1 MYELFTLGGGTYL
14 VDLLNAVAAI
24 TSGGA
29 YVTLAQ
35 LAGVGGLGWVL
46 FRTAFGGS
54 WKDNAKWMLLFVT
67 VWGAMIVPKATVRV
81 VDRLAP
87 ALAPAVVANVPI
99 GLALFASLTSQVGD
113 GLTRLTEQ
121 AFTLPDDLAYQR
133 HGLIF
138 GARLAAATTRLEI
151 TATVFARNIRNYA
164 RQCVFHALLLGHI
177 SADDL
182 RESTDIWGLVTAG
195 GTPSAGASPAR
206 MFEFATRQAAVGTG
220 ATPIAREIV
229 TCQAGAGRL
238 NAQWNAEIA
247 RAGTIFGRRIFP
259 GSRTEALARA
269 ELLAALPAA
278 HDFLI
283 GASRSAGEIM
293 RQQMVLNAVHDAGEQ
308 WAAEAGNAAALQAC
322 TEARA
327 EAQTV
332 SAYRAIGRQAE
343 TWVPLLKI
351 VFECLYIGAFPMAVL
366 LMLTPAGTAIFRSYV
381 TGLIWLQSWGP
392 LYAVLHRISMG
403 EAAER
408 MSAAASM
415 PGGDIGISLVA
426 QAGIRAVGSDVAVMS
441 GYLSMS
447 VPFLAAAL
455 AYGLSKATVLATS
468 VLAVGQDAASS
479 AAHESTT
486 GNLSLANTGY
496 DTHRFATLEGRRIRT
511 SAHVDTDRY
520 TGYAPAGA
528 AMTVTG
534 DGTVVADA
542 GAATSR
548 IPAAGVRLSE
558 SLATSH
564 ETRAAEARTLSRH
577 WSAEAGEARNAA
589 VTDATAMIDRYSHDV
604 STGTAHARGVS
615 ESESSQA
622 QALESHHEKLAEIGG
637 ITKDQAAVLTG
648 QARVGGGW
656 DFIVK
661 AGADG
666 SVMWR
671 GQTIESDA
679 WNRIK
684 EYDRQHGVTETWSQ
698 VADASKR
705 YSTQTGDSEMASMDE
720 SLSAN
725 LTRMRTFQER
735 ASLSRQES
743 ESWSE
748 QAAQVRSDAQ
758 AIGRDLGQP
767 FFAWL
772 SERKGTDGRALGAA
786 GAMRIASPQTAED
799 SEQLREY
806 AAGFIA
812 EKYPAPA
819 GPDPA
824 TVGGAAEYE
833 GAAGKL
839 RGAYG
844 RETAAAYGGW
854 SAGVRDRAAAAGA
867 PRPGET
873 GAAGIRERAET
884 ETDLIVKGA
893 ARGARETVTR
903 DVAREG
909 RAGVAVETGKPFEQ
923 HATEDLPVV
932 GDWLA
937 GQLFGTAKN
946 AVPDAAPGGAGRN
959 RPADEKGWGGL
970 IAMTPVRQ
978 LPLDSVPAHQA
989 LLLLGDAQVGVGACP
1004 CRPRH
1009 QIVVAGEPVAAE
1021 RRPVAAAKAAPERKR
1036 EGGQHGPGDRDRP
1049 RRTDSLHASVEGGR
1063 NRRMQRREGEAPEHD
1078 GALAPCAAAGPVRRR
1093 RVNARTVKCSRH
1105 VLGLRSCRRS
1115 WERESPQ
1122 PAPGPVP
1129 SSGPVCF
1136 APAPAGLHLAAA
1148 WPAMSGHP

>member
-46 FRTAFGGS
+46 FRTAFGSS

-67 VWGAMIVPKATVRV
+67 VWGALIVPKATVRV
-81 VDRLAP
+81 VDRLDP

-138 GARLAAATTRLEI
+138 GARLAAATTRLQI
-151 TATVFARNIRNYA
+151 TDTVFARNIRNYA

-247 RAGTIFGRRIFP
+247 RAGTVFGRRIFP

-308 WAAEAGNAAALQAC
+308 WAAEAGNAAALSAY

-343 TWVPLLKI
+343 TWVPLLRI

-496 DTHRFATLEGRRIRT
+496 DTHRFATLEGRQIRT

-528 AMTVTG
+528 GFTVTG
-534 DGTVVADA
+534 DGTAVTDA
-542 GAATSR
+542 GQATSR

-564 ETRAAEARTLSRH
+564 EERAADARSTARNWSGEAATART
-577 WSAEAGEARNAA
+577 AA
-589 VTDATAMIDRYSHDV
+589 ANDATAMVQRYTHDV
-604 STGTAHARGVS
+604 TAGTAHGRGVT
-615 ESESSQA
+615 ESESSQTQELA
-622 QALESHHEKLAEIGG
+622 GHIDKLAEIGG
-637 ITKDQAAVLTG
+637 ISKNQAAALTG
-648 QARVGGGW
+648 EARVGGSW

-661 AGADG
+661 VGADG
-666 SVMWR
+666 SAMWR

-684 EYDRQHGVTETWSQ
+684 EYDRQHGVTETWSK

-705 YSTQTGDSEMASMDE
+705 WSTQTGDSEMGSLEE
-720 SLSAN
+720 SLGAN
-725 LTRMRTFQER
+725 LTRMRSYGER
-735 ASLSRQES
+735 ASLSYQEAD
-743 ESWSE
+743 SWSE
-748 QAAQVRSDAQ
+748 QAARVRTDAQ
-758 AIGRDLGQP
+758 AIERELGQP

-772 SERKGTDGRALGAA
+772 SERKGTDGRPIGAA
-786 GAMRIASPQTAED
+786 GATRLASPQTPEDAE
-799 SEQLREY
+799 ELRGH
-806 AAGFIA
+806 AAAFIA
-812 EKYPAPA
+812 ERFPEPVR
-819 GPDPA
+819 PDPGS
-824 TVGGAAEYE
+824 VGGKADYDAARDKL
-833 GAAGKL
+833 GAA
-839 RGAYG
+839 YT
-844 RETAAAYGGW
+844 RETGAAHAGW
-854 SAGVRDRAAAAGA
+854 SEGVRGRAAAAGA
-867 PRPGET
+867 PRPGDV
-873 GAAGIRERAET
+873 GAEAQGERAET
-884 ETDLIVKGA
+884 ETDLIMRGT
-893 ARGARETVTR
+893 ARGARETVTKQ
-903 DVAREG
+903 DVAAG
-909 RAGVAVETGKPFEQ
+909 RAETAAEVDKPFGE
-923 HATEDLPVV
+923 HAAKDVPVI

-937 GQLFGTAKN
+937 GKLYGSARN
-946 AVPDAAPGGAGRN
+946 AAPDGAPREGTGPRQG
-959 RPADEKGWGGL
+959 RPAHRRGRG
-970 IAMTPVRQ
+970 
-978 LPLDSVPAHQA
+978 DS
-989 LLLLGDAQVGVGACP
+989 
-1004 CRPRH
+1004 
-1009 QIVVAGEPVAAE
+1009 
-1021 RRPVAAAKAAPERKR
+1021 
-1036 EGGQHGPGDRDRP
+1036 
-1049 RRTDSLHASVEGGR
+1049 
-1063 NRRMQRREGEAPEHD
+1063 
-1078 GALAPCAAAGPVRRR
+1078 
-1093 RVNARTVKCSRH
+1093 
-1105 VLGLRSCRRS
+1105 
-1115 WERESPQ
+1115 SP
-1122 PAPGPVP
+1122 
-1129 SSGPVCF
+1129 
-1136 APAPAGLHLAAA
+1136 
-1148 WPAMSGHP
+1148 

>member
-35 LAGVGGLGWVL
+35 LAGVAGLAWVL

-54 WKDNAKWMLLFVT
+54 WKDNAKWILLFVT

-81 VDRLAP
+81 VDRLDP
-87 ALAPAVVANVPI
+87 TLAPAVVANVPI

-121 AFTLPDDLAYQR
+121 AFTLPNDLQYQR

-138 GARLAAATTRLEI
+138 GARLAAKATRLEI
-151 TATVFARNIRNYA
+151 TDTVFARNVRNYA
-164 RQCVFHALLLGHI
+164 RQCIFHALLLGHM

-182 RESTDIWGLVTAG
+182 RESTDIWSLVTASG
-195 GTPSAGASPAR
+195 SPSAGASPAR
-206 MFEFATRQAAVGTG
+206 MFEFATRQAATGTG
-220 ATPIAREIV
+220 ATPIDRQIV
-229 TCQAGAGRL
+229 TCQVGASRL
-238 NAQWNAEIA
+238 NAQWNAEIQ
-247 RAGTIFGRRIFP
+247 RAGTVFGRRIFP
-259 GSRTEALARA
+259 DARTEALART

-283 GASRSAGEIM
+283 GAARSAGEIM

-308 WAAEAGNAAALQAC
+308 WAAEAGNAAALRAY

-343 TWVPLLKI
+343 TWVPLLRI
-351 VFECLYIGAFPMAVL
+351 VFECLYVGAFPMAVL
-366 LMLTPAGTAIFRSYV
+366 LMLTPAGLPIFRSYV

-408 MSAAASM
+408 MQATALM

-426 QAGIRAVGSDVAVMS
+426 QAGIRAVASDVAVMS

-479 AAHESTT
+479 AAHEGTT

-496 DTHRFATLEGRRIRT
+496 DTHRFATLEGRQIRT

-520 TGYAPAGA
+520 TGYAPMGA

-564 ETRAAEARTLSRH
+564 ETRAAEARSLSRH
-577 WSAEAGEARNAA
+577 WSAEAGQARNAA
-589 VTDATAMIDRYSHDV
+589 VTDATAMIERYSHDV
-604 STGTAHARGVS
+604 STGTAFARGVT
-615 ESESSQA
+615 ESDSSQA
-622 QALESHHEKLAEIGG
+622 QQFDSHVEKLSEIAG
-637 ITKDQAAVLTG
+637 ITKNQAAVLIG
-648 QARVGGGW
+648 QASVGGGW

-661 AGADG
+661 AKADG

-671 GQTIESDA
+671 GQAVESDA
-679 WNRIK
+679 WNRVK
-684 EYDRQHGVTETWSQ
+684 EYDRQHGVTESWSQ
-698 VADASKR
+698 VSEASRR
-705 YSTQTGDSEMASMDE
+705 YSTQTGDSEMAGLDE

-725 LTRMRTFQER
+725 LTRMRSFQER
-735 ASLSRQES
+735 ASLARQES

-758 AIGRDLGQP
+758 AIERELGQP

-772 SERKGTDGRALGAA
+772 SEQPGTDGRALGAA

-806 AAGFIA
+806 AAAFIA

-819 GPDPA
+819 GPDPSS
-824 TVGGAAEYE
+824 VGGAAEYE
-833 GAAGKL
+833 GATGKL
-839 RGAYG
+839 REAYG
-844 RETAAAYGGW
+844 RETAAAHAGW
-854 SAGVRDRAAAAGA
+854 SAGVRDRAAAAGTPA
-867 PRPGET
+867 PGET
-873 GAAGIRERAET
+873 EA
-884 ETDLIVKGA
+884 A
-893 ARGARETVTR
+893 ARTERVETKTDMVMKGTAREARQTVTGQET
-903 DVAREG
+903 AEG
-909 RAGVAVETGKPFEQ
+909 RAGVAVETNKPFEQ
-923 HATEDLPVV
+923 HATENLPVV

-937 GQLFGTAKN
+937 GKLFGSARN
-946 AVPDAAPGGAGRN
+946 AAPDGAPGEAGTGR
-959 RPADEKGWGGL
+959 RQDEKGWG
-970 IAMTPVRQ
+970 
-978 LPLDSVPAHQA
+978 DS
-989 LLLLGDAQVGVGACP
+989 
-1004 CRPRH
+1004 
-1009 QIVVAGEPVAAE
+1009 
-1021 RRPVAAAKAAPERKR
+1021 
-1036 EGGQHGPGDRDRP
+1036 
-1049 RRTDSLHASVEGGR
+1049 
-1063 NRRMQRREGEAPEHD
+1063 
-1078 GALAPCAAAGPVRRR
+1078 
-1093 RVNARTVKCSRH
+1093 
-1105 VLGLRSCRRS
+1105 
-1115 WERESPQ
+1115 SP
-1122 PAPGPVP
+1122 
-1129 SSGPVCF
+1129 
-1136 APAPAGLHLAAA
+1136 
-1148 WPAMSGHP
+1148 

>member
-24 TSGGA
+24 TGGGA
-29 YVTLAQ
+29 YITLAQ
-35 LAGVGGLGWVL
+35 LAGVAGLAWVL

-81 VDRLAP
+81 VDRLDP
-87 ALAPAVVANVPI
+87 TLAPAVVANVPI

-121 AFTLPDDLAYQR
+121 AFTLPNDLQYRR

-138 GARLAAATTRLEI
+138 GARLAAKATRLEI
-151 TATVFARNIRNYA
+151 TDAVFARNVRNYA

-182 RESTDIWGLVTAG
+182 RESTDIWSLVTATG
-195 GTPSAGASPAR
+195 SPSAGASPAR
-206 MFEFATRQAAVGTG
+206 MVEFATRQAATGTG
-220 ATPIAREIV
+220 ATPIDRQIV
-229 TCQAGAGRL
+229 TCRDAATRL
-238 NAQWNAEIA
+238 NGQWNAEIQ
-247 RAGTIFGRRIFP
+247 RAGTVFGRRIFP
-259 GSRTEALARA
+259 DARTDALARA

-283 GASRSAGEIM
+283 GASRTAGEIM

-308 WAAEAGNAAALQAC
+308 WAAEAGNAAALRAY

-343 TWVPLLKI
+343 TWVPLLRI
-351 VFECLYIGAFPMAVL
+351 VFECLYVGAFPMAVL
-366 LMLTPAGTAIFRSYV
+366 LMLTPAGGAIFRSYV
-381 TGLIWLQSWGP
+381 TGLVWLQSWGP

-408 MSAAASM
+408 MQAAALM

-426 QAGIRAVGSDVAVMS
+426 QAGIRAVASDVAVMS

-479 AAHESTT
+479 AAHEGTT

-496 DTHRFATLEGRRIRT
+496 DTHRFATLEGRQIRT

-528 AMTVTG
+528 AFTVAG
-534 DGTVVADA
+534 DGTPIADM

-564 ETRAAEARTLSRH
+564 QTRAEHASSLARH
-577 WSAEAGEARNAA
+577 WSAEAGQARNAA
-589 VTDATAMIDRYSHDV
+589 VTDATGLIERYSHDV
-604 STGTAHARGVS
+604 STGEAYARGVT
-615 ESESSQA
+615 ESESAQV
-622 QALESHHEKLAEIGG
+622 QALESHMEKLAEAGG
-637 ITKDQAAVLTG
+637 ITREQAAALTG
-648 QARVGGGW
+648 EATVGGGL

-661 AGADG
+661 AKADG
-666 SVMWR
+666 SAMWR
-671 GQTIESDA
+671 EQTFGRESWERMKDYA
-679 WNRIK
+679 
-684 EYDRQHGVTETWSQ
+684 EQHQLTDLWSK
-698 VADASKR
+698 VSEASRR
-705 YSTQTGDSEMASMDE
+705 YSTATGESEAASLDE

-725 LTRMRTFQER
+725 LTRMRSFQER
-735 ASLSRQES
+735 ASLARQES

-758 AIGRDLGQP
+758 AIERELGQP

-772 SERKGTDGRALGAA
+772 SEQPGADGRAIGAA
-786 GAMRIASPQTAED
+786 GAMRIASPQTPED
-799 SEQLREY
+799 AEQLREY
-806 AAGFIA
+806 AAAFVA
-812 EKYPAPA
+812 EKFPAPA

-824 TVGGAAEYE
+824 SVGGAAEYE
-833 GAAGKL
+833 GAAGEL
-839 RGAYG
+839 RGAYT

-854 SAGVRDRAAAAGA
+854 SEAVRDRAYAAGA
-867 PRPGET
+867 PIPGEVE
-873 GAAGIRERAET
+873 AAALGERVET
-884 ETDLIVKGA
+884 KTDMTMKGT
-893 ARGARETVTR
+893 AREARQTVTGQET
-903 DVAREG
+903 AEG
-909 RAGVAVETGKPFEQ
+909 RAGVSVQTNKPFER
-923 HATEDLPVV
+923 HATENLPLV

-937 GQLFGTAKN
+937 GKLFGTARN
-946 AVPDAAPGGAGRN
+946 AAPDAAPGGASE
-959 RPADEKGWGGL
+959 RPRADERGWG
-970 IAMTPVRQ
+970 
-978 LPLDSVPAHQA
+978 DS
-989 LLLLGDAQVGVGACP
+989 
-1004 CRPRH
+1004 
-1009 QIVVAGEPVAAE
+1009 
-1021 RRPVAAAKAAPERKR
+1021 
-1036 EGGQHGPGDRDRP
+1036 
-1049 RRTDSLHASVEGGR
+1049 
-1063 NRRMQRREGEAPEHD
+1063 
-1078 GALAPCAAAGPVRRR
+1078 
-1093 RVNARTVKCSRH
+1093 
-1105 VLGLRSCRRS
+1105 
-1115 WERESPQ
+1115 SP
-1122 PAPGPVP
+1122 
-1129 SSGPVCF
+1129 
-1136 APAPAGLHLAAA
+1136 
-1148 WPAMSGHP
+1148 

>member
-24 TSGGA
+24 TGGGA
-29 YVTLAQ
+29 YIALAQ
-35 LAGVGGLGWVL
+35 LAGIAGLGWIL

-54 WKDNAKWMLLFVT
+54 WKDNAKWILLFAA
-67 VWGAMIVPKATVRV
+67 VWGAMIVPKVTVRV
-81 VDRLAP
+81 VDRLDP
-87 ALAPAVVANVPI
+87 TLAPAVVANVPI

-121 AFTLPDDLAYQR
+121 AFTLPDDLQYRR

-138 GARLAAATTRLEI
+138 GARLAAKTTRLEI
-151 TATVFARNIRNYA
+151 TDTVFARNIRNYA

-182 RESTDIWGLVTAG
+182 RESTDIWSLVTAT

-206 MFEFATRQAAVGTG
+206 MFEFATRQAGGVAGTT
-220 ATPIAREIV
+220 AIEREIV
-229 TCQAGAGRL
+229 TCQAGAARL
-238 NAQWNAEIA
+238 NAQWNVEIA
-247 RAGTIFGRRIFP
+247 RAGTVFGRRIFP
-259 GSRTEALARA
+259 DARTEALARA

-283 GASRSAGEIM
+283 GASRTAGEIM

-308 WAAEAGNAAALQAC
+308 WAAEAGNAAALRAY

-392 LYAVLHRISMG
+392 LYAVLHRIAMG

-408 MSAAASM
+408 MQAAAAM
-415 PGGDIGISLVA
+415 PGGEIGISLVA
-426 QAGIRAVGSDVAVMS
+426 QAGIRAVGADVAVMS

-479 AAHESTT
+479 AAHEGTT

-496 DTHRFATLEGRRIRT
+496 DTHRFATLEGRQIRT

-564 ETRAAEARTLSRH
+564 EQRAGEARTLSRH
-577 WSAEAGEARNAA
+577 WSAEAGQARNAA
-589 VTDATAMIDRYSHDV
+589 VTDATGLMQRYSHDV
-604 STGTAHARGVS
+604 STGEAFARGVT

-622 QALESHHEKLAEIGG
+622 QQLDSHVEKLSEIAG
-637 ITKDQAAVLTG
+637 ISKNQAAVLTG

-671 GQTIESDA
+671 GQTIEQDA
-679 WNRIK
+679 WNRVK

-698 VADASKR
+698 VADASRR
-705 YSTQTGDSEMASMDE
+705 YSTQTGDSEMAGLDE

-725 LTRMRTFQER
+725 LTRMRSFQER

-758 AIGRDLGQP
+758 AIERELGQP

-772 SERKGTDGRALGAA
+772 SGQKGTDGRAIGAA

-806 AAGFIA
+806 AAAFIA

-819 GPDPA
+819 GPDPS

-833 GAAGKL
+833 GAAGEL

-854 SAGVRDRAAAAGA
+854 SEGVRDRAREAGA

-873 GAAGIRERAET
+873 DLRAMEERVET
-884 ETDLIVKGA
+884 KTEQIMKGT
-893 ARGARETVTR
+893 AREARQTVTGQEK
-903 DVAREG
+903 AEG
-909 RAGVAVETGKPFEQ
+909 GAGVAAQTKKPFER
-923 HATEDLPVV
+923 HATENLPVV

-937 GQLFGTAKN
+937 GKLFGSAKN
-946 AVPDAAPGGAGRN
+946 AVPDAVPGGAGKE
-959 RPADEKGWGGL
+959 RPPPDEKGWG
-970 IAMTPVRQ
+970 
-978 LPLDSVPAHQA
+978 DS
-989 LLLLGDAQVGVGACP
+989 
-1004 CRPRH
+1004 
-1009 QIVVAGEPVAAE
+1009 
-1021 RRPVAAAKAAPERKR
+1021 
-1036 EGGQHGPGDRDRP
+1036 
-1049 RRTDSLHASVEGGR
+1049 
-1063 NRRMQRREGEAPEHD
+1063 
-1078 GALAPCAAAGPVRRR
+1078 
-1093 RVNARTVKCSRH
+1093 
-1105 VLGLRSCRRS
+1105 
-1115 WERESPQ
+1115 SP
-1122 PAPGPVP
+1122 
-1129 SSGPVCF
+1129 
-1136 APAPAGLHLAAA
+1136 
-1148 WPAMSGHP
+1148 

>member
-1 MYELFTLGGGTYL
+1 
-14 VDLLNAVAAI
+14 
-24 TSGGA
+24 
-29 YVTLAQ
+29 
-35 LAGVGGLGWVL
+35 
-46 FRTAFGGS
+46 
-54 WKDNAKWMLLFVT
+54 
-67 VWGAMIVPKATVRV
+67 
-81 VDRLAP
+81 
-87 ALAPAVVANVPI
+87 
-99 GLALFASLTSQVGD
+99 
-113 GLTRLTEQ
+113 
-121 AFTLPDDLAYQR
+121 
-133 HGLIF
+133 
-138 GARLAAATTRLEI
+138 
-151 TATVFARNIRNYA
+151 
-164 RQCVFHALLLGHI
+164 
-177 SADDL
+177 
-182 RESTDIWGLVTAG
+182 
-195 GTPSAGASPAR
+195 
-206 MFEFATRQAAVGTG
+206 
-220 ATPIAREIV
+220 
-229 TCQAGAGRL
+229 
-238 NAQWNAEIA
+238 
-247 RAGTIFGRRIFP
+247 
-259 GSRTEALARA
+259 
-269 ELLAALPAA
+269 
-278 HDFLI
+278 
-283 GASRSAGEIM
+283 
-293 RQQMVLNAVHDAGEQ
+293 
-308 WAAEAGNAAALQAC
+308 
-322 TEARA
+322 
-327 EAQTV
+327 
-332 SAYRAIGRQAE
+332 
-343 TWVPLLKI
+343 
-351 VFECLYIGAFPMAVL
+351 MAVL
-366 LMLTPAGTAIFRSYV
+366 LMLTPAGGAIFRSYV

-479 AAHESTT
+479 AAHEGTT

-496 DTHRFATLEGRRIRT
+496 DTHRFATLEGRQIRT

-528 AMTVTG
+528 G
-534 DGTVVADA
+534 DHGDRRRHCRSPMPAQ
-542 GAATSR
+542 ATSR

-564 ETRAAEARTLSRH
+564 ETRAAEARTVSRH

-589 VTDATAMIDRYSHDV
+589 VTDATAMIQRYSHDV
-604 STGTAHARGVS
+604 STGEAHARGVT

-622 QALESHHEKLAEIGG
+622 QQLDSHVEKLAEIGG
-637 ITKDQAAVLTG
+637 ITKNQAAVLTG

-705 YSTQTGDSEMASMDE
+705 YSTQTGDSEMASRDE

-758 AIGRDLGQP
+758 AIERELGQP

-772 SERKGTDGRALGAA
+772 SEQRGTDGRALGAA

-806 AAGFIA
+806 AAAFIA
-812 EKYPAPA
+812 EKYPAPS

-833 GAAGKL
+833 GASGKL
-839 RGAYG
+839 REAYAGETGA
-844 RETAAAYGGW
+844 AHAGW

-873 GAAGIRERAET
+873 GSQAGSERAET
-884 ETDLIVKGA
+884 ETELIVKGA
-893 ARGARETVTR
+893 ARGARQTITKQ
-903 DVAREG
+903 DVAEG
-909 RAGVAVETGKPFEQ
+909 RAGVAAQTGKPFEQ
-923 HATEDLPVV
+923 HATENLPVV

-946 AVPDAAPGGAGRN
+946 AVPDAAPGRAGKTG
-959 RPADEKGWGGL
+959 PLPDEKGWG
-970 IAMTPVRQ
+970 
-978 LPLDSVPAHQA
+978 DS
-989 LLLLGDAQVGVGACP
+989 
-1004 CRPRH
+1004 
-1009 QIVVAGEPVAAE
+1009 
-1021 RRPVAAAKAAPERKR
+1021 
-1036 EGGQHGPGDRDRP
+1036 
-1049 RRTDSLHASVEGGR
+1049 
-1063 NRRMQRREGEAPEHD
+1063 
-1078 GALAPCAAAGPVRRR
+1078 
-1093 RVNARTVKCSRH
+1093 
-1105 VLGLRSCRRS
+1105 
-1115 WERESPQ
+1115 SP
-1122 PAPGPVP
+1122 
-1129 SSGPVCF
+1129 
-1136 APAPAGLHLAAA
+1136 
-1148 WPAMSGHP
+1148 

>member
-1 MYELFTLGGGTYL
+1 MFY
-14 VDLLNAVAAI
+14 
-24 TSGGA
+24 
-29 YVTLAQ
+29 
-35 LAGVGGLGWVL
+35 
-46 FRTAFGGS
+46 
-54 WKDNAKWMLLFVT
+54 
-67 VWGAMIVPKATVRV
+67 
-81 VDRLAP
+81 
-87 ALAPAVVANVPI
+87 
-99 GLALFASLTSQVGD
+99 
-113 GLTRLTEQ
+113 
-121 AFTLPDDLAYQR
+121 
-133 HGLIF
+133 
-138 GARLAAATTRLEI
+138 
-151 TATVFARNIRNYA
+151 
-164 RQCVFHALLLGHI
+164 ALLLGHI

-238 NAQWNAEIA
+238 NALWNAEIA

-308 WAAEAGNAAALQAC
+308 WAAEAGNAAALQAY

-366 LMLTPAGTAIFRSYV
+366 LMLTPAGGAIFRSYV

-479 AAHESTT
+479 AAAHEGTT

-496 DTHRFATLEGRRIRT
+496 DTHRFATLEGRQIRT

-542 GAATSR
+542 GQATSR

-577 WSAEAGEARNAA
+577 WSAEAGQARNAA
-589 VTDATAMIDRYSHDV
+589 VTDATAMIERYSHDV
-604 STGTAHARGVS
+604 STGTAHARGIT

-671 GQTIESDA
+671 GQTIESDT

-705 YSTQTGDSEMASMDE
+705 YSTQTGDSEMASLDE

-725 LTRMRTFQER
+725 LTRMRSFQER

-799 SEQLREY
+799 SEQLREH
-806 AAGFIA
+806 AAAFIA

-824 TVGGAAEYE
+824 TVGGAT
-833 GAAGKL
+833 GIRRRGRRAARRL
-839 RGAYG
+839 RA
-844 RETAAAYGGW
+844 
-854 SAGVRDRAAAAGA
+854 RDRGGLW
-867 PRPGET
+867 RLVG
-873 GAAGIRERAET
+873 
-884 ETDLIVKGA
+884 
-893 ARGARETVTR
+893 RGARPGCRGGRAPAGR
-903 DVAREG
+903 DRGRGKG
-909 RAGVAVETGKPFEQ
+909 RAGRDRDGTHHEEHGPRGPGDGDPGRRPRRPSRGRGRDREALRAARDGGPAGRRRLARRAAVRHREERRAGRSARRHGKRQ
-923 HATEDLPVV
+923 
-932 GDWLA
+932 
-937 GQLFGTAKN
+937 
-946 AVPDAAPGGAGRN
+946 AAPGREGL
-959 RPADEKGWGGL
+959 GGL
-970 IAMTPVRQ
+970 IAVTAVLQ
-978 LPLDSVPAHQA
+978 LPVGSVPAHQA
-989 LLLLGDAQVGVGACP
+989 FVLFRDPQVGVGAGFRRLQSP
-1004 CRPRH
+1004 DRRCRK
-1009 QIVVAGEPVAAE
+1009 AGSGG
-1021 RRPVAAAKAAPERKR
+1021 RRTSRGRGCRAGAPARGRKR
-1036 EGGQHGPGDRDRP
+1036 RPGDRDRP
-1049 RRTDSLHASVEGGR
+1049 RRTDRLHAGIEHERHGGPEGRDRRSRRARWRARPMCSGASSRMLPDCRPVHRIFASCPWPPIVPANARKGNPRQPARARRLPPVPPPSPLSRPGSASLRHGPQCRGVPDARLRRQHAAGR
-1063 NRRMQRREGEAPEHD
+1063 PDRLPLDPHVGPAVPGRDAVRRLHD
-1078 GALAPCAAAGPVRRR
+1078 GRGAGLEPLEPHHGRGVVRRR
-1093 RVNARTVKCSRH
+1093 HVHARRVQAHGRLRARFGPGDPLRRRH
-1105 VLGLRSCRRS
+1105 RR
-1115 WERESPQ
+1115 
-1122 PAPGPVP
+1122 A
-1129 SSGPVCF
+1129 
-1136 APAPAGLHLAAA
+1136 
-1148 WPAMSGHP
+1148 

>member
-24 TSGGA
+24 TGGGA
-29 YVTLAQ
+29 FIDLAQ
-35 LAGVGGLGWVL
+35 LAGVGGLAWVL

-54 WKDNAKWMLLFVT
+54 WKDNAKWMLLFVA

-81 VDRLAP
+81 VDRLDP

-99 GLALFASLTSQVGD
+99 GLALFASITSQVGD

-121 AFTLPDDLAYQR
+121 AFALPNDLAYRR

-138 GARLAAATTRLEI
+138 GARLAGKATRLEV
-151 TATVFARNIRNYA
+151 TDAVFARNIRNYA
-164 RQCVFHALLLGHI
+164 RQCVFPALLLGHV

-182 RESTDIWGLVTAG
+182 RESTDIWQLVTAT

-206 MFEFATRQAAVGTG
+206 MVEFATRQAPSGTG
-220 ATPIAREIV
+220 ATTVDRTIV
-229 TCQAGAGRL
+229 TCRDAAGRL
-238 NAQWNAEIA
+238 NALWNAEIA
-247 RAGTIFGRRIFP
+247 RAGTVFGRRIFP
-259 GSRTEALARA
+259 DARTEALARA

-308 WAAEAGNAAALQAC
+308 WAAEAGNAAALRAY

-343 TWVPLLKI
+343 TWVPLLRI
-351 VFECLYIGAFPMAVL
+351 VFECLYVGAFPMAVL
-366 LMLTPAGTAIFRSYV
+366 LMLTPAGAAIFRSYV

-408 MSAAASM
+408 MSAAALM
-415 PGGDIGISLVA
+415 PSGDIGISLVA
-426 QAGIRAVGSDVAVMS
+426 QAGIRAVAADVAVMS

-479 AAHESTT
+479 AAHEGTT

-496 DTHRFATLEGRRIRT
+496 DTHRFATLEGRQIRT

-520 TGYAPAGA
+520 TGYAPGGAGV
-528 AMTVTG
+528 TVTG
-534 DGTVVADA
+534 DNTVVADA

-548 IPAAGVRLSE
+548 IPAATVRLSE
-558 SLATSH
+558 ALATRL
-564 ETRAAEARTLSRH
+564 EQRADHSRSLSRH
-577 WSAEAGEARNAA
+577 WSAEVGVARNAA
-589 VTDATAMIDRYSHDV
+589 VTDATAMIERYSHDV
-604 STGTAHARGVS
+604 STGEAFARGVT

-622 QALESHHEKLAEIGG
+622 QTLESHYEKMAETAG
-637 ITKDQAAVLTG
+637 ITKDQAAILTG
-648 QARVGGGW
+648 EATLGAGW
-656 DFIVK
+656 NKIAK
-661 AGADG
+661 IGADG

-679 WNRIK
+679 WNRIR
-684 EYDRQHGVTETWSQ
+684 EYDRQHGVTETWGK
-698 VADASKR
+698 VAEASRR
-705 YSTQTGDSEMASMDE
+705 YSTQTGDSELASLDE

-725 LTRMRTFQER
+725 LTRMRSYQER
-735 ASLSRQES
+735 ASLARQEA

-748 QAAQVRSDAQ
+748 MSSQAGSNVRAVE
-758 AIGRDLGQP
+758 RDLSQP

-772 SERKGTDGRALGAA
+772 QERPGTDGRPLGAA
-786 GAMRIASPQTAED
+786 GALRLVEPKTVED
-799 SEQLREY
+799 TEQLREY
-806 AAGFIA
+806 ADAFVA
-812 EKYPAPA
+812 EKFPAPA

-824 TVGGAAEYE
+824 SVGGEAEYT
-833 GAAGKL
+833 AATGEL
-839 RGAYG
+839 RDAYG

-873 GAAGIRERAET
+873 QAGAMEERVET
-884 ETDLIVKGA
+884 KTGMTMKGT
-893 ARGARETVTR
+893 AREARQTVTR
-903 DVAREG
+903 DEADEG
-909 RAGVAVETGKPFEQ
+909 RAGVAAERDKPFER
-923 HATEDLPVV
+923 HATENLPLI
-932 GDWLA
+932 GGWLA
-937 GQLFGTAKN
+937 GKLFGTAKN
-946 AVPDAAPGGAGRN
+946 EAPDGAG
-959 RPADEKGWGGL
+959 
-970 IAMTPVRQ
+970 
-978 LPLDSVPAHQA
+978 
-989 LLLLGDAQVGVGACP
+989 
-1004 CRPRH
+1004 
-1009 QIVVAGEPVAAE
+1009 
-1021 RRPVAAAKAAPERKR
+1021 
-1036 EGGQHGPGDRDRP
+1036 EG
-1049 RRTDSLHASVEGGR
+1049 RRTIPTPDFG
-1063 NRRMQRREGEAPEHD
+1063 NQ
-1078 GALAPCAAAGPVRRR
+1078 
-1093 RVNARTVKCSRH
+1093 
-1105 VLGLRSCRRS
+1105 
-1115 WERESPQ
+1115 SP
-1122 PAPGPVP
+1122 
-1129 SSGPVCF
+1129 
-1136 APAPAGLHLAAA
+1136 
-1148 WPAMSGHP
+1148 

>member
-24 TSGGA
+24 TGGGA
-29 YVTLAQ
+29 YITLAQ
-35 LAGVGGLGWVL
+35 LAGVAGLAWVL

-54 WKDNAKWMLLFVT
+54 WKDNAKWVLLFVA

-81 VDRLAP
+81 VDRLDP

-121 AFTLPDDLAYQR
+121 AFTLPNDLQYRR

-138 GARLAAATTRLEI
+138 GARLAAKATRLEI
-151 TATVFARNIRNYA
+151 TDAVFARNVRSYA
-164 RQCVFHALLLGHI
+164 RQCVFHALLLGHM

-182 RESTDIWGLVTAG
+182 RESTDVWSLVTATG
-195 GTPSAGASPAR
+195 SPSAGASPAR
-206 MFEFATRQAAVGTG
+206 MVELATRQAATGTG
-220 ATPIAREIV
+220 ATPIDRQIV
-229 TCQAGAGRL
+229 TCRDAAARL
-238 NAQWNAEIA
+238 NGQWAAEMA
-247 RAGTIFGRRIFP
+247 RAGTVFGRRIFP
-259 GSRTEALARA
+259 DARTDALARA

-283 GASRSAGEIM
+283 GASRTAGEIM
-293 RQQMVLNAVHDAGEQ
+293 RQQMVLNAIHDAGEQ
-308 WAAEAGNAAALQAC
+308 WAAEAGNAAALRAY

-343 TWVPLLKI
+343 TWVPLLRI
-351 VFECLYIGAFPMAVL
+351 VFECLYVGAFPMAVL
-366 LMLTPAGTAIFRSYV
+366 LMLTPAGMAIFRSYV
-381 TGLIWLQSWGP
+381 TGLVWLQSWGP

-408 MSAAASM
+408 MQAAALM

-426 QAGIRAVGSDVAVMS
+426 QAGIRAVASDVAVMS

-479 AAHESTT
+479 AAHEGTT

-496 DTHRFATLEGRRIRT
+496 DTHRFATLEGRQIRT

-528 AMTVTG
+528 GLTVTG

-558 SLATSH
+558 SLAVSH
-564 ETRAAEARTLSRH
+564 EQRAAEARGVSRH
-577 WSAEAGEARNAA
+577 WSAEAGQARNAA
-589 VTDATAMIDRYSHDV
+589 VTDATTMIERYTHDV
-604 STGTAHARGVS
+604 STGEAFARGVT

-622 QALESHHEKLAEIGG
+622 QALDSHIEKLSEIAG
-637 ITKDQAAVLTG
+637 ITRNQAAVLTG
-648 QARVGGGW
+648 QASVGGGW

-661 AGADG
+661 AKADG

-671 GQTIESDA
+671 GQTVESEA
-679 WNRIK
+679 WNRVK
-684 EYDRQHGVTETWSQ
+684 EYDRQHGVTETWGR
-698 VADASKR
+698 VAEASRR
-705 YSTQTGDSEMASMDE
+705 YSTQTGDSELASLDE

-735 ASLSRQES
+735 ASLARSES

-748 QAAQVRSDAQ
+748 QAAEVRSDAQ
-758 AIGRDLGQP
+758 AIERELGQP

-772 SERKGTDGRALGAA
+772 SEREGTDGRAIGAA

-799 SEQLREY
+799 AEQLREY
-806 AAGFIA
+806 AAAFVA
-812 EKYPAPA
+812 ERFPAPV
-819 GPDPA
+819 GPDPS
-824 TVGGAAEYE
+824 TVSGAAKYE
-833 GAAGKL
+833 GAAGEL
-839 RGAYG
+839 RGAYA

-854 SAGVRDRAAAAGA
+854 AEGVRDRAYVADAPIPGEVEAAAL
-867 PRPGET
+867 GE
-873 GAAGIRERAET
+873 RVET
-884 ETDLIVKGA
+884 KTDLGVRGA
-893 ARGARETVTR
+893 AREVRQSVTGGKL
-903 DVAREG
+903 AEG
-909 RAGVAVETGKPFEQ
+909 RAGVAVETHRPFEE
-923 HATEDLPVV
+923 HATENLPVV

-937 GQLFGTAKN
+937 GKLFGTAKN
-946 AVPDAAPGGAGRN
+946 AAPDAAAGGAVNGPQR
-959 RPADEKGWGGL
+959 DERDWGN
-970 IAMTPVRQ
+970 
-978 LPLDSVPAHQA
+978 
-989 LLLLGDAQVGVGACP
+989 
-1004 CRPRH
+1004 
-1009 QIVVAGEPVAAE
+1009 
-1021 RRPVAAAKAAPERKR
+1021 
-1036 EGGQHGPGDRDRP
+1036 
-1049 RRTDSLHASVEGGR
+1049 AS
-1063 NRRMQRREGEAPEHD
+1063 P
-1078 GALAPCAAAGPVRRR
+1078 
-1093 RVNARTVKCSRH
+1093 
-1105 VLGLRSCRRS
+1105 
-1115 WERESPQ
+1115 
-1122 PAPGPVP
+1122 
-1129 SSGPVCF
+1129 
-1136 APAPAGLHLAAA
+1136 
-1148 WPAMSGHP
+1148 

>member
-29 YVTLAQ
+29 YITLAQ

-54 WKDNAKWMLLFVT
+54 WKDNAKWMLLFVA

-81 VDRLAP
+81 VDRLDP

-121 AFTLPDDLAYQR
+121 AFTLPNDLAYRR

-151 TATVFARNIRNYA
+151 TDAVFARNIRNYA

-182 RESTDIWGLVTAG
+182 RESTDIWSLVTAT

-206 MFEFATRQAAVGTG
+206 MFEFATRQPAVGTG
-220 ATPIAREIV
+220 ATPIDRQIV
-229 TCQAGAGRL
+229 TCQVGAGRL
-238 NAQWNAEIA
+238 NAQWNAEIQ
-247 RAGTIFGRRIFP
+247 RAGTVFGRRIFP

-308 WAAEAGNAAALQAC
+308 WAAEAGNAAALRAY

-366 LMLTPAGTAIFRSYV
+366 LMLTPAGGAIFRSYV

-408 MSAAASM
+408 MSAAAAM

-455 AYGLSKATVLATS
+455 AYGLSKATILATS

-479 AAHESTT
+479 AAHEGTT

-496 DTHRFATLEGRRIRT
+496 DSHRFATLEGRQIRT

-564 ETRAAEARTLSRH
+564 ETRAAEARSVSRH

-589 VTDATAMIDRYSHDV
+589 VTDATAMIERYSHDV
-604 STGTAHARGVS
+604 STGTAHARGVT
-615 ESESSQA
+615 ESESTQA
-622 QALESHHEKLAEIGG
+622 QALESHYEKLSEMGG
-637 ITKDQAAVLTG
+637 ITRDQAAVLTG
-648 QARVGGGW
+648 QASVGGSW

-661 AGADG
+661 VGADG

-671 GQTIESDA
+671 GQAIEQEA
-679 WNRIK
+679 WNRMK
-684 EYDRQHGVTETWSQ
+684 EYDRQHGVTETWSR
-698 VADASKR
+698 VAEASKR
-705 YSTQTGDSEMASMDE
+705 YSTQTGDSEMAGLDE

-735 ASLSRQES
+735 ASLARQES

-748 QAAQVRSDAQ
+748 QAAQVRTDAQ
-758 AIGRDLGQP
+758 AIGRELGQP

-772 SERKGTDGRALGAA
+772 SEQRGTDGREIGAA

-806 AAGFIA
+806 AAAFIA

-824 TVGGAAEYE
+824 SVGGAAEYE
-833 GAAGKL
+833 GAAGEL

-844 RETAAAYGGW
+844 RETAAAWGGW
-854 SAGVRDRAAAAGA
+854 SEGVRDRARDAGA
-867 PRPGET
+867 PRPGEVEA
-873 GAAGIRERAET
+873 GAMRER
-884 ETDLIVKGA
+884 
-893 ARGARETVTR
+893 
-903 DVAREG
+903 
-909 RAGVAVETGKPFEQ
+909 VETKTEQ
-923 HATEDLPVV
+923 IMK
-932 GDWLA
+932 
-937 GQLFGTAKN
+937 GTARRRGRRSRRKR
-946 AVPDAAPGGAGRN
+946 PGKAAPGSR
-959 RPADEKGWGGL
+959 
-970 IAMTPVRQ
+970 
-978 LPLDSVPAHQA
+978 
-989 LLLLGDAQVGVGACP
+989 
-1004 CRPRH
+1004 
-1009 QIVVAGEPVAAE
+1009 
-1021 RRPVAAAKAAPERKR
+1021 RRPGNPSS
-1036 EGGQHGPGDRDRP
+1036 GTP
-1049 RRTDSLHASVEGGR
+1049 RRTCPWSATGSPGSCSAPRRTRCPTRRPAGREETGPRTRRTGGTRRRERLSADGGR
-1063 NRRMQRREGEAPEHD
+1063 RGE
-1078 GALAPCAAAGPVRRR
+1078 C
-1093 RVNARTVKCSRH
+1093 
-1105 VLGLRSCRRS
+1105 GL
-1115 WERESPQ
+1115 PT
-1122 PAPGPVP
+1122 A
-1129 SSGPVCF
+1129 
-1136 APAPAGLHLAAA
+1136 
-1148 WPAMSGHP
+1148 